1 LSARK
6 TPPRW
11 LGRSVPFWV
20 AAGLGLG
27 CLDEPP
33 TFAPRGQIPPFIIAG
48 QVEPPVGA
56 IYEGPPNFQIDV
68 PFRSEDVNITLEA
81 RLYLDLVPGTARG
94 APDSNAFA
102 APGYFEEL
110 RLLTID
116 WNMQV
121 MGCHSLTLIMTYVD
135 NFALNGLPRDDSRA
149 ARIVWWLNMADTN
162 DTTLMAECP
171 RASQVDAV
179 PGGP

>member
-1 LSARK
+1 LSARR
-6 TPPRW
+6 TQPPW
-11 LGRSVPFWV
+11 LGRSVAVGV

-48 QVEPPVGA
+48 QVEPSLGA
-56 IYEGPPNFQIDV
+56 IYEGPPSFQIDV
-68 PFRSEDVNITLEA
+68 PFRSEDVNTTLEA

-94 APDSNAFA
+94 APDRNAFV

-110 RLLTID
+110 RLLTIE

-121 MGCHSLTLIMTYVD
+121 TGCHSLTLIMTYVD
-135 NFALNGLPRDDSRA
+135 NFALTGLPRDDSRA
-149 ARIVWWLNMADTN
+149 ARSVWWLNMADTN
-162 DTTLMAECP
+162 DTTLMADCP